1 MRIALITDGISPYVI
16 GGMQKH
22 SFYLAKY
29 FAKPHIHVDLIHYNN
44 SSYNINQ
51 LEFFTEEEK
60 KFINSIVI
68 EFPTSIR
75 IPGHYIYK
83 SYKYSCLAFEAIK
96 SQLSSYDF
104 IYTKGFSGWKLIL
117 EKHKG
122 TISCCPVGVNFHGYE
137 MFQIAPEVK
146 AKLQQL
152 LLRAFVK
159 KISQQADVVFSY
171 GGKITSIIQSIGVNP
186 KQIID
191 IPSGVEV
198 DFISTAITSHSEF
211 FTKFI
216 FLGRA
221 ERRKGIIEL
230 NTALQQLI
238 TQKQHFQFEF
248 IGPIPEALKL
258 KHPSIIYHGELRD
271 VKQIKQ
277 ILQQADVLVCPSW
290 SEGFPN
296 AILEAMASGL
306 AIIATDVGAISA
318 MVSAK
323 NGWLIEPLNH
333 AQLLAAMQ
341 DALSCKTLVDKK
353 QNSLELV
360 NTQFNWNII
369 SLKTIEAIRK
379 IISTSSSSLHK
390 NK

>member
-29 FAKPHIHVDLIHYNN
+29 FAKHHIQVDLIHYNH
-44 SSYNINQ
+44 SDFDIKR
-51 LEFFTEEEK
+51 LEFFTAEEQQY
-60 KFINSIVI
+60 INSIVI
-68 EFPTSIR
+68 QFPSSAKF
-75 IPGHYIYK
+75 PGHYIYK

-104 IYTKGFSGWKLIL
+104 IYTKGFSGWKLIS
-117 EKHKG
+117 EKNKG
-122 TISCCPVGVNFHGYE
+122 NIACCPIGVNFHGYE
-137 MFQIAPEVK
+137 MFQLAPEVK

-152 LLRAFVK
+152 LLKSFVK

-171 GGKITSIIQSIGVNP
+171 GGKITSIIQAIGVNP
-186 KQIID
+186 KQIIE

-198 DFISTAITSHSEF
+198 DFISPAITSHTEP
-211 FTKFI
+211 FTKFV

-230 NTALQQLI
+230 NTALEQLI
-238 TQKQHFQFEF
+238 TQKQLFHFEF
-248 IGPIPEALKL
+248 IGPIPEELKV
-258 KHPSIIYHGELRD
+258 KHPSIIYYGELRD
-271 VKQIKQ
+271 TKQIKQ

-296 AILEAMASGL
+296 VILEAMASGL
-306 AIIATDVGAISA
+306 AIIATNVGAISA
-318 MVSAK
+318 MVSPK

-333 AQLLAAMQ
+333 LQLLASMQ
-341 DALSCKTLVDKK
+341 DALSCKTLVAKK
-353 QNSLELV
+353 QHSLELV
-360 NTQFNWNII
+360 KTQFNWDII
-369 SLKTIEAIRK
+369 SLKTIEAIKK
-379 IISTSSSSLHK
+379 IK
-390 NK
+390 

>member
-29 FAKPHIHVDLIHYNN
+29 FAKHHIQVDLIHYNH
-44 SSYNINQ
+44 SDFDIKR
-51 LEFFTEEEK
+51 LEFFTAEEQSY
-60 KFINSIVI
+60 INSIVI
-68 EFPTSIR
+68 QFPSSAKF
-75 IPGHYIYK
+75 PGHYIYR
-83 SYKYSCLAFEAIK
+83 SYKYSCLAFDAIK
-96 SQLSSYDF
+96 SKLSSYGF
-104 IYTKGFSGWKLIL
+104 IYTKGFSGWKLIS

-122 TISCCPVGVNFHGYE
+122 TITCCPVGVNFHGYE

-152 LLRAFVK
+152 LLRSFVK

-171 GGKITSIIQSIGVNP
+171 GGKITSIIQAIGVNP
-186 KQIID
+186 KQIIEL
-191 IPSGVEV
+191 PSGVEV
-198 DFISTAITSHSEF
+198 DFISPVIASHTEP
-211 FTKFI
+211 FTKFV

-238 TQKQHFQFEF
+238 AQKQIFQFEF
-248 IGPIPEALKL
+248 IGPIPEELKV
-258 KHPSIIYHGELRD
+258 KYPSIIYYGELRD
-271 VKQIKQ
+271 TKQIKQ

-296 AILEAMASGL
+296 VILEAMASGL
-306 AIIATDVGAISA
+306 AIIATNVGAISA
-318 MVSAK
+318 MVSDK
-323 NGWLIEPLNH
+323 NGWLIEPLNQT
-333 AQLLAAMQ
+333 QLLAAMQ
-341 DALSCKTLVDKK
+341 DALSCKTLVSKK

-360 NTQFNWNII
+360 KTQFNWDII

-379 IISTSSSSLHK
+379 IK
-390 NK
+390 

>member
-29 FAKPHIHVDLIHYNN
+29 FAKHQIQVDLIHYNH
-44 SSYNINQ
+44 SDFDINC
-51 LEFFTEEEK
+51 LEFFTDEEQQY
-60 KFINSIVI
+60 INSIVI
-68 EFPTSIR
+68 QFPSSAKF
-75 IPGHYIYK
+75 PGHYIYK

-104 IYTKGFSGWKLIL
+104 IYTKGFSGWKLIS

-122 TISCCPVGVNFHGYE
+122 SISCCPVGVNFHGYE
-137 MFQIAPEVK
+137 MFQVAPEVK
-146 AKLQQL
+146 TKLQQL
-152 LLRAFVK
+152 LLKSFVK
-159 KISQQADVVFSY
+159 KISQQANVVFSY
-171 GGKITSIIQSIGVNP
+171 GGKITSIIQAIGVKP
-186 KQIID
+186 KQIIE

-198 DFISTAITSHSEF
+198 DFISPTISSHVEP
-211 FTKFI
+211 FTKFV

-221 ERRKGIIEL
+221 ERRKGIVEL
-230 NTALQQLI
+230 NSALQQLI
-238 TQKQHFQFEF
+238 TKKQTFQFEF
-248 IGPIPEALKL
+248 IGPIPEELKI

-271 VKQIKQ
+271 SKHIKQ

-296 AILEAMASGL
+296 VILEAMASGL
-306 AIIATDVGAISA
+306 AIIATNVGAISA
-318 MVSAK
+318 MVSSK

-333 AQLLAAMQ
+333 GELLSAMN
-341 DALSCKTLVDKK
+341 DALACTTLVSKK

-360 NTQFNWNII
+360 KTQFNWDII

-379 IISTSSSSLHK
+379 IK
-390 NK
+390 